1 MKNDDLD
8 RLLHDSLRSAGEQ
21 YDRLKSPQRKASAR
35 ARFLER
41 YEKRRWI
48 FPFTTAVAAAG
59 LAGLIALGVYV
70 VVDAPPATV
79 PQERGST
86 GIAAGGDPIVR
97 FPVDGDPVDIGVRD
111 TGVWV
116 ADAADGELARFDPAT
131 GDPISSIEVGAPRS
145 LSIGVGSVWVGDP
158 GAGELY
164 QVDKETDALVG
175 EAITVGNPSP
185 SMPISVG
192 DAAVWVIIDGRLKM
206 VDLET
211 QEVTVVEG
219 VEEPI
224 DVAANLGMVWVL
236 DGNEGLLRLDAFTG
250 ARTGDPIP
258 VRGITGD
265 VYAGA
270 EGIWVA
276 DRGDDTIVS
285 VDPDSGQ
292 TLVIAQV
299 RGTYLDL
306 GFDSSAM
313 WVLSRAGGTSGY
325 LTPLDLSTGEPLREP
340 LRLDGEPVD
349 VATGAGAVWVA
360 LRGEGSVARIDPI
373 SIIQEETPTPGT

>member
-1 MKNDDLD
+1 MNNDDLD
-8 RLLHDSLRSAGEQ
+8 RLLHDSLRSAGDH
-21 YDRLKSPQRKASAR
+21 YDGLKSPQRKATAR

-48 FPFTTAVAAAG
+48 FPFTTAVAAAA
-59 LAGLIALGVYV
+59 LASLIALGVYV
-70 VVDAPPATV
+70 VVDAPPDTL
-79 PQERGST
+79 PQERKGT
-86 GIAAGGDPIVR
+86 GIAAGGDTIVR

-131 GDPISSIEVGAPRS
+131 GDPIASIPVGEPRS

-164 QVDKETDALVG
+164 QVDKVTDEVVG
-175 EAITVGNPSP
+175 DPVKVGNPSP

-192 DAAVWVIIDGRLKM
+192 DAAVWVVIDGRLKM

-219 VEEPI
+219 VTDPI
-224 DVAANLGMVWVL
+224 DVAANLGTVWAL
-236 DGNEGLLRLDAFTG
+236 DGNEGLLRLDPLTG
-250 ARTGDPIP
+250 ARVGEPIP

-285 VDPDSGQ
+285 VDPESGQ

-325 LTPLDLSTGEPLREP
+325 LTPLDLTTGEPLREP
-340 LRLDGEPVD
+340 LRLEGEPVD

-360 LRGEGSVARIDPI
+360 LRAEGSVARVDPVGVI
-373 SIIQEETPTPGT
+373 EEETATPGT